1 MLRRNFLALAL
12 TVASTCGLHADQKV
26 WRIAYL
32 HPGFLNNPSDIALLD
47 SFKKE
52 LVSLGYEEGSNL
64 LLFAR
69 GAEGNNARLFELAE
83 QLVALHPDVI
93 VAVATPAI
101 AAAQR
106 ATRSIPIVMTPA
118 TDPVGSGFV
127 KTLAEPGT
135 NITGLANMFGDLTEK
150 SVELLHT
157 ILPAAKRVAILMSTN
172 PTHPDIY
179 TATQVAAQRFG
190 LLTVPIIARTA
201 DDLDEAFQAIRS
213 SRCDAVLVLAD
224 PIRPRI
230 VTYATS
236 ASTVQISPQYGVGRL
251 DM

>member
-1 MLRRNFLALAL
+1 
-12 TVASTCGLHADQKV
+12 
-26 WRIAYL
+26 
-32 HPGFLNNPSDIALLD
+32 
-47 SFKKE
+47 
-52 LVSLGYEEGSNL
+52 
-64 LLFAR
+64 
-69 GAEGNNARLFELAE
+69 
-83 QLVALHPDVI
+83 
-93 VAVATPAI
+93 
-101 AAAQR
+101 
-106 ATRSIPIVMTPA
+106 MTPA